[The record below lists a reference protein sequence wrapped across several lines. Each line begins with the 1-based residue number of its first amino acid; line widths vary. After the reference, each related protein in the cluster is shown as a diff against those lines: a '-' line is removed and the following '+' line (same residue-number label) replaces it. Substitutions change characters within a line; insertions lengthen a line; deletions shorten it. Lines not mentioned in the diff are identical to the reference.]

1 MKHLI
6 LPALSLA
13 LLASVPAQ
21 AQAPVHSYLQLAQD
35 NPDRRHQVGVQ
46 SSPAV
51 VPAGAVDNSSER
63 HDRKAGTGG
72 TGGAS
77 HGGTGTGGAATT
89 AGGHGAGSTGGHGGA
104 AGSPATGTP
113 AIIGGQAGGTGSSGG
128 HGAGTGT
135 ATGSGQMGG
144 TGTTGSHNRAGAGTG
159 GAMTGSGRGTGT
171 TGDHN
176 RGTSGTIDRT
186 GGGILLPGTPTGG
199 HAPGGTVMG
208 GSHTGGTVFGTRP
221 PNWNRYPRTFDRGT
235 YQRNY
240 SAPRHY
246 HWQSYNRPS
255 GWYYR
260 RWVFGQIF
268 PRIFWGRDYWLT
280 DYWMFDLPVPPYGYV
295 WVRYGD
301 DALLVNKR
309 TGRVLQV
316 VYDLFD

>member
-21 AQAPVHSYLQLAQD
+21 AQTSVQSYLRLAQD
-35 NPDRRHQVGVQ
+35 NPDRTHGAGVQ

-63 HDRKAGTGG
+63 HDRKAGAGG
-72 TGGAS
+72 TNAMGGAS
-77 HGGTGTGGAATT
+77 HGGSGSGGTATG
-89 AGGHGAGSTGGHGGA
+89 GGHGAGSTGSHGGA
-104 AGSPATGTP
+104 SGSPATGTP
-113 AIIGGQAGGTGSSGG
+113 AIIGGQ
-128 HGAGTGT
+128 GAGS
-135 ATGSGQMGG
+135 AHGSNRGG
-144 TGTTGSHNRAGAGTG
+144 AGATG
-159 GAMTGSGRGTGT
+159 GAMTGSGQGTGT
-171 TGDHN
+171 TGGRN
-176 RGTSGTIDRT
+176 RGGAGTGVIDRT

-240 SAPRHY
+240 TAPRQY

-268 PRIFWGRDYWLT
+268 PRIFWAQDYWLT

-309 TGRVLQV
+309 TRRVLQV
-316 VYDLFD
+316 VYGLFD